1 MRVSCADRLCRRAN
15 EYERNHMR
23 VSASITLATLAI
35 ALCDLG
41 APATAADQNATKS
54 LDELV
59 TCKAIVQDA
68 ARLAC
73 FDRVSGK
80 IIAARA
86 SGDLLT
92 LDRDK
97 VVANKRRAFGL
108 TKQGESPLGE
118 RAIDITKVDPTIAG
132 VRQSGYNRYRLDLA
146 NDTSWE
152 TIDPPALEPQVGAP
166 ITVRKASLGGFRA
179 TIAGGRSILVKRL
192 R

>member
-1 MRVSCADRLCRRAN
+1 
-15 EYERNHMR
+15 MR